1 MNVEML
7 FFVLL
12 VIIALLS
19 LVLLVW
25 LSYGSYL
32 KRSAANRRANELL
45 RSVLTREQYRQLM
58 WHGYLDIP
66 RPVIQSAFTVCH
78 DRKGWW
84 E

>member
-7 FFVLL
+7 VFVLL

-32 KRSAANRRANELL
+32 KWSAANRRTGELL
-45 RSVLTREQYRQLM
+45 HLSEQDAGGVASVRAY
-58 WHGYLDIP
+58 GSYP
-66 RPVIQSAFTVCH
+66 CV
-78 DRKGWW
+78 
-84 E
+84 